1 MRRDGLH
8 PAEAACAYELI
19 VMHINIMQGLHPVE
33 AACTHQFIV
42 MRINIMQGL
51 HPAEAACTHKFIV
64 MHINIMQGFLSA
76 MGVLSK
82 VSMLLFTACFM
93 QIPFREHL
101 LVQGIQVGWPD
112 STLFISHVRLSTF
125 FSSQSL
131 TGGESSLHDT
141 V

>member
-1 MRRDGLH
+1 MRGNGLH
-8 PAEAACAYELI
+8 RAEAACACKLI
-19 VMHINIMQGLHPVE
+19 VMHIKIMQGLHPVE
-33 AACTHQFIV
+33 AACTYK
-42 MRINIMQGL
+42 L
-51 HPAEAACTHKFIV
+51 IV
-64 MHINIMQGFLSA
+64 MHINVMQGFLSA

-112 STLFISHVRLSTF
+112 STLFIFNARLSTF

-131 TGGESSLHDT
+131 NGSERSLHYT